1 MSVSEISSAA
11 ILTAVFGL
19 ALIILNQPQAFAS
32 ARFIRARI
40 WANVILFGGGAAL
53 PLYFLSIVVGLAA
66 ALPIL
71 SALIPQPSPNVP
83 LPLGHAEPLLLAL
96 TLILRIVLW
105 PAIALDWSTVKKWEQ
120 EVVRRPRGGLWPR
133 LRRTHHS
140 NRESFA
146 LRALQLG
153 SHLASQEIG
162 RSSKIRSNY
171 LKALGILLLYVA
183 VLAIPQDHSELS
195 FKGMLL
201 VALSCCVIFIRE
213 MLTGTDFKY
222 KNLKLKI
229 VILCC
234 GILVLAAAVFQ
245 LQGAP
250 PPKLSAVLADST
262 RFLVLSTILAVITGE
277 FGRLLETRP
286 VSAIEVGSAPVD
298 KKYSILKKITQTAQW
313 LAKPKHLVSVA
324 MQTDLL
330 LTTLRITV
338 SWW

>member
-1 MSVSEISSAA
+1 MSVSEVSSGA
-11 ILTAVFGL
+11 ILTAASGL
-19 ALIILNQPQAFAS
+19 ALIILNQSQAFAP
-32 ARFIRARI
+32 ARFLRARI

-53 PLYFLSIVVGLAA
+53 PLYFLSIVIGLAA
-66 ALPIL
+66 ALPTL
-71 SALIPQPSPNVP
+71 SALIPQSSPNVS
-83 LPLGHAEPLLLAL
+83 LRLNHAEPLLLGL
-96 TLILRIVLW
+96 TLLLRIVLW

-133 LRRTHHS
+133 LRRSHHS

-146 LRALQLG
+146 LRARQLG
-153 SHLASQEIG
+153 THLASQEIG
-162 RSSKIRSNY
+162 RSSKIRSNS
-171 LKALGILLLYVA
+171 LKSLGILLLYVA
-183 VLAIPQDHSELS
+183 VLAIPQENSELA
-195 FKGMLL
+195 FKGLLL
-201 VALSCCVIFIRE
+201 VAFACCIVFFRE
-213 MLTGTDFKY
+213 MLTGTDLKY

-234 GILVLAAAVFQ
+234 GILVLAAVVFQ
-245 LQGAP
+245 LLGAP
-250 PPKLSAVLADST
+250 PPKLSAILADST

-277 FGRLLETRP
+277 FGRLLEMRP

-313 LAKPKHLVSVA
+313 LAKPQHLVSVA

>member
-1 MSVSEISSAA
+1 MSVSEVSAAA

-19 ALIILNQPQAFAS
+19 ALIILNQQQAFAS

-53 PLYFLSIVVGLAA
+53 PLYFLSIVVGLTA

-71 SALIPQPSPNVP
+71 SALIPQPSQNVP
-83 LPLGHAEPLLLAL
+83 LRLSHAEPLLLGL

-133 LRRTHHS
+133 IRRTHHS
-140 NRESFA
+140 NRESFT
-146 LRALQLG
+146 LRARQLG

-162 RSSKIRSNY
+162 RSSNNPSNL

-183 VLAIPQDHSELS
+183 VLAIPQGQSELS
-195 FKGMLL
+195 FKGLLL
-201 VALSCCVIFIRE
+201 VAFASCVVFIRE

-222 KNLKLKI
+222 KNFKLKI
-229 VILCC
+229 VVLCC
-234 GILVLAAAVFQ
+234 GILVLAALIFQ
-245 LQGAP
+245 LHGAP
-250 PPKLSAVLADST
+250 PPKFSAVLADST

-277 FGRLLETRP
+277 FARLLEMRP

-313 LAKPKHLVSVA
+313 LAKPRHLVSVA